1 MVQPRIFIFGLSAA
15 SHGNGLASGSP
26 SVFGLLMTISPKC
39 FATDRIANQWG
50 FITARVP
57 GVKPPGTYW
66 LK

>member
-15 SHGNGLASGSP
+15 SHGNGLAFWFAKRFRS
-26 SVFGLLMTISPKC
+26 FDDNQPKV
-39 FATDRIANQWG
+39 FATDRIANQCG